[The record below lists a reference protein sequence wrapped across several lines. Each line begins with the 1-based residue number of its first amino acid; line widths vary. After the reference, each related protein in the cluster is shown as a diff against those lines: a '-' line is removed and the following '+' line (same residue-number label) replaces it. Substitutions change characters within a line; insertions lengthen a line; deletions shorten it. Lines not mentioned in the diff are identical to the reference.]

1 LLPDVISL
9 GGVVVVADGRGR
21 MLSAWGDERSSSR
34 GAEQNLG
41 PLYSWSEPSVGTAGV
56 SEALLARGCVT
67 VRRAEHWCAA
77 FQDWSCAAVA
87 VGDPSGRP
95 TGVIGIS
102 AWQRE
107 LPDSVTHRLTA
118 IASDVERRLVVRLR
132 ERALVERR
140 QPPEEA
146 LHAPARLVGVRGGRN
161 VIVPVA
167 RIGLVAVDQGLV
179 WLVTDEGK
187 LRSAARSIDQL
198 ERQLEPAGFVRVSRV
213 ALVNIERVRE
223 VIPAFKGGMWIAVD
237 GVSTPVAVARRRV
250 AALRRALGI

>member
-1 LLPDVISL
+1 
-9 GGVVVVADGRGR
+9 
-21 MLSAWGDERSSSR
+21 
-34 GAEQNLG
+34 
-41 PLYSWSEPSVGTAGV
+41 
-56 SEALLARGCVT
+56 
-67 VRRAEHWCAA
+67 
-77 FQDWSCAAVA
+77 
-87 VGDPSGRP
+87 
-95 TGVIGIS
+95 
-102 AWQRE
+102 
-107 LPDSVTHRLTA
+107 
-118 IASDVERRLVVRLR
+118 
-132 ERALVERR
+132 
-140 QPPEEA
+140 
-146 LHAPARLVGVRGGRN
+146 